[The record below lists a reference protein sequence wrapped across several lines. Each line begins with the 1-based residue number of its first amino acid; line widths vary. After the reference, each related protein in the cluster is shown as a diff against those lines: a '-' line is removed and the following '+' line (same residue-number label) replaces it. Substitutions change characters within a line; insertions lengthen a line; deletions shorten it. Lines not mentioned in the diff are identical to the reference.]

1 MSTNPFQYKRANS
14 VDDALEALNGDAKIL
29 AGGHSLLPAMKLRLF
44 SADTLVDISKIE
56 SLKGI
61 QVDGETIIIGA
72 GTTHQAIADSEVVQ
86 EHIPLFA
93 QVAGK
98 IGDVQVR
105 NVGTI
110 GGSLA
115 HADPAAD
122 WPAALLA
129 CHATVVLQSSSN
141 TREIPADEF
150 FTGMFSTALAD
161 SELITQIKVPSHTG
175 FICRYEKFVQPAS
188 RFALVGCAI
197 CIKQDDDAIS
207 QATVAYTGLAD
218 TPFVDKGASAALQ
231 GGSLNQESIEAAV
244 EARDQ
249 SVYVMS
255 DHFAS
260 ESYRKHLAGVMLERA
275 LQGAV

>member
-1 MSTNPFQYKRANS
+1 MITNPFQYKRANS
-14 VDDALEALNGDAKIL
+14 VDDALEALSGDAKIL

-61 QVDGETIIIGA
+61 QADGETIIIGA

-86 EHIPLFA
+86 EYIPLFA

-129 CHATVVLQSSSN
+129 CHATVVLQSSSG
-141 TREIPADEF
+141 TREIPSEEF

-161 SELITQIKVPSHTG
+161 SELITQIKVPSHKGYT
-175 FICRYEKFVQPAS
+175 CRYEKFVQPAS

-197 CIKQDDDAIS
+197 CIKQDAGTIS
-207 QATVAYTGLAD
+207 EATVAFTGLAD

-231 GGSLNQESIEAAV
+231 GGVLNQESIQAAMD
-244 EARDQ
+244 ARDQ

-260 ESYRKHLAGVMLERA
+260 ESYRNHLAGVMLERA
-275 LQGAV
+275 LQGAA